1 LLLLAS
7 LDSTVVINPINS
19 KKEDLSMRILF
30 CTGGSEENAI
40 RTATSLATKLGAEAT
55 VLSVGPSH
63 ALIDKMLGA
72 EFRMSEVTI
81 DTDRAVTRNT
91 SKYAESGAKILKKA
105 GINAVAKTAR
115 GEIADEILREVES
128 GNYDFIVV
136 SAKGKSGDRR
146 LLGSNTRKVLAKAKI
161 PVYVV

>member
-1 LLLLAS
+1 
-7 LDSTVVINPINS
+7 VITPINS

-30 CTGGSEENAI
+30 CTGGSEKSENAI
-40 RTATSLATKLGAEAT
+40 RAGASLATKLGAEAT

-136 SAKGKSGDRR
+136 SAKGKPGDRR

>member
-1 LLLLAS
+1 M
-7 LDSTVVINPINS
+7 
-19 KKEDLSMRILF
+19 KILF
-30 CTGGSEENAI
+30 CTGGSEKSENAI
-40 RTATSLATKLGAEAT
+40 RAGTSLATKLGAEAT
-55 VLSVGPSH
+55 VLSVGPPH
-63 ALIDKMLGA
+63 DMINKLLGA

-81 DTDRAVTRNT
+81 DTDRAVIKNA

-105 GINAVAKTAR
+105 GINVIAKTAR
-115 GEIADEILREVES
+115 GEIADEILREAES

-136 SAKGKSGDRR
+136 SAKGKPGDRR